1 MWSLPGCGRRRLL
14 FDIMKYGKNLFYKES
29 RKPSIAATVETQ
41 IRKGRWTGGNS
52 VKARVGG
59 GKVENG
65 WFGGRSE
72 GVGEQLAKKM
82 VVLNYTHLHIVSER

>member
-1 MWSLPGCGRRRLL
+1 
-14 FDIMKYGKNLFYKES
+14 MKYGKNLFYKES
-29 RKPSIAATVETQ
+29 RKPSIAATDETQ

-72 GVGEQLAKKM
+72 GVGEENGCAQLYAFTRF
-82 VVLNYTHLHIVSER
+82 YTLFLSGYVTKGGNGVPE